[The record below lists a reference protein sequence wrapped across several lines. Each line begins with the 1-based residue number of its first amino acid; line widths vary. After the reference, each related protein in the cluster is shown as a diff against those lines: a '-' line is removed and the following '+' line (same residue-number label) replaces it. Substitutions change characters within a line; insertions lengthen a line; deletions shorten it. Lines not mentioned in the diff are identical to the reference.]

1 MIDYI
6 WKEMT
11 SIKIVPNPT
20 NNKIHIQ
27 MNANQTENLS
37 IQLSDLT
44 GNLLIDKSISL
55 SVGEN
60 KYIFDISTL
69 ASGVYLLNILENNQ
83 MVFSDKVVKQ

>member
-1 MIDYI
+1 
-6 WKEMT
+6 
-11 SIKIVPNPT
+11 
-20 NNKIHIQ
+20 
-27 MNANQTENLS
+27 
-37 IQLSDLT
+37 
-44 GNLLIDKSISL
+44 L